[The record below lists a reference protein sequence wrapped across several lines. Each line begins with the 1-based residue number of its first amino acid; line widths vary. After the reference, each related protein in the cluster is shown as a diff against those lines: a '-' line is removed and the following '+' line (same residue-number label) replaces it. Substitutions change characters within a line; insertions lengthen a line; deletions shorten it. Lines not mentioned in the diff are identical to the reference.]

1 MVGRRL
7 GMDGTYSLGW
17 MENENVEQQQQ
28 PPEKE
33 KRDHLAEELRKLN
46 WLVIL
51 DDASSA
57 AGCAWLLSINNG
69 GCGRR
74 SG

>member
-1 MVGRRL
+1 
-7 GMDGTYSLGW
+7 

-28 PPEKE
+28 PPERE

-51 DDASSA
+51 DDILLADASSA